1 MYDAGDY
8 EIEMLQNELARN
20 GISQDQLDL
29 CNYAGLTY
37 TEMKGIVRAAIA
49 NKKKK
54 EARQNEEMPKCIFRG
69 KSASNHE
76 RIYGLSVDGN
86 GLIGL
91 DHSHT

>member
-37 TEMKGIVRAAIA
+37 TELKGIVNAAIA

-54 EARQNEEMPKCIFRG
+54 EARQNEEN
-69 KSASNHE
+69 A
-76 RIYGLSVDGN
+76 
-86 GLIGL
+86 
-91 DHSHT
+91 

>member
-8 EIEMLQNELARN
+8 EIEMLQGELARN

-37 TEMKGIVRAAIA
+37 TELKGIVNAAIA

-54 EARQNEEMPKCIFRG
+54 EACQNEEN
-69 KSASNHE
+69 A
-76 RIYGLSVDGN
+76 
-86 GLIGL
+86 
-91 DHSHT
+91 

>member
-8 EIEMLQNELARN
+8 EIEMLQGELARN

-37 TEMKGIVRAAIA
+37 TELKGIVNAAIA

-54 EARQNEEMPKCIFRG
+54 EARQNEEN
-69 KSASNHE
+69 A
-76 RIYGLSVDGN
+76 
-86 GLIGL
+86 
-91 DHSHT
+91 